1 MSEPR
6 LGRLEPAELRACWQ
20 SEASDFTPWL
30 AEPEN
35 IQLLAEALG
44 LPALQVEETEATV
57 GPFRADILC
66 SEPDSDGYVLIENQL
81 ERTDHRHL
89 GQILTYAAGLDA
101 VKVVWVSPDFT
112 EEHRAA
118 LDWLNRISSE
128 EFLFFGVQIELWR
141 IGDSPMAPRFNL
153 VVKPNEWAKQVKA
166 GARAGTA
173 EHAARSR
180 EYQQWWAGLL
190 QYLEAADWPFRLL
203 YDVPKSGS
211 WSSVAGTP
219 PCIRLVISHALKE
232 QATRIYVLFRNALGK
247 KTEEAREWFEFAHK
261 RELEIAKAFPTTL
274 RWTPED
280 ELGYVTLECPDGG
293 GQEAAYHWLVQ
304 TVPALEKAFGG
315 VLADYQAGT
324 SQDEER

>member
-1 MSEPR
+1 MLLESGHRSWRGSRMKRKPSF
-6 LGRLEPAELRACWQ
+6 GRLEPAELRACWQ

-101 VKVVWVSPDFT
+101 VKVVWVSLDSRRSTAQPWTGSTGFHPRSFSSSACRLSCGGSATRRWLLDST
-112 EEHRAA
+112 WSSNPTSGPSKSRRALGQGLRSTRQGA
-118 LDWLNRISSE
+118 ASISSGGRGCCST
-128 EFLFFGVQIELWR
+128 F
-141 IGDSPMAPRFNL
+141 
-153 VVKPNEWAKQVKA
+153 
-166 GARAGTA
+166 
-173 EHAARSR
+173 
-180 EYQQWWAGLL
+180 
-190 QYLEAADWPFRLL
+190 EAADWPFRLL

-261 RELEIAKAFPTTL
+261 QGNSRLPRRFRRRCGGHPRMSWATSHLSALTVVAKRRRTTGSC
-274 RWTPED
+274 RR
-280 ELGYVTLECPDGG
+280 CP
-293 GQEAAYHWLVQ
+293 
-304 TVPALEKAFGG
+304 P
-315 VLADYQAGT
+315 
-324 SQDEER
+324 